1 MSLRFRINLLITVL
15 TALFT
20 AVLIHVMVQDARRSI
35 REEMEGA
42 NRATLQ
48 LLSTV
53 IRDAQLTAKMG
64 QGNAS
69 LLLFLKDLGR
79 VRAHDIRLYDYD
91 DILLYTSPP
100 SVYKAG
106 RAAPGWFVK
115 LVQPDMPRI
124 NLPVAGGN
132 VTVTVDPSRS
142 ILDAWDDLKNL
153 MLLILGFV
161 VAVNVLVFFF
171 TGRALKPVSTVLEGL
186 KRMERGEFDAR
197 LPRFALPEF
206 DAVSHTFN
214 GMADALAESHA
225 ENRRLALIAEQSG
238 DAISIQD
245 MQGCIMFW
253 NPAAERMFGWPAAE
267 IVGRSGT
274 LIVPPERLDEVRAHS
289 EILRGRGIVD
299 HVETQR
305 LARDGRRI
313 EVALTKSPLVDP
325 GSDAV
330 IGEIC
335 SFRDITEVKRA
346 REAEAELAQNRR
358 LTQVIQSR
366 LEEERHGIAREL
378 HDELGQCLTAIKTI
392 GTVIANR
399 TEGTQPEIHQNAQTI
414 VSVTERMY
422 DSVHSIIRQ
431 LRPSALDHLGLR
443 ETLEEAVANWRKLN
457 PGIHCRLELDG
468 ALDTLGERINITVFR
483 IVQECLTNIAK
494 HAAATEALVRVS
506 RSGTGADDHL
516 EIATRD
522 NGKGLVARDPRD
534 AVRFGLMGMRERTEA
549 LGGSFSVE
557 SEPGQGVT
565 VRVSIPLGEGI
576 VRDSTDP
583 RAARAASQVTWPR

>member
-42 NRATLQ
+42 NRATMQ

-53 IRDAQLTAKMG
+53 IRDAQLTAKAG
-64 QGNAS
+64 QGNVS

-79 VRAHDIRLYDYD
+79 VRAHDIRLFDYD
-91 DILLYTSPP
+91 DNLLYTSPP
-100 SVYKAG
+100 SAYKAG
-106 RAAPGWFVK
+106 RAAPQWFVR
-115 LVQPDMPRI
+115 LVQPDMPLI
-124 NLPVAGGN
+124 NLPVVGGN
-132 VTVTVDPSRS
+132 VTVTVDASRS
-142 ILDAWDDLKNL
+142 IVDAWDDLKNL

-161 VAVNVLVFFF
+161 VAVNVLVFVFI
-171 TGRALKPVSTVLEGL
+171 GRALKPVSTVLEGL

-238 DAISIQD
+238 DGISIQD
-245 MQGCIMFW
+245 MEGCITYW

-267 IVGRSGT
+267 IVGRSGM
-274 LIVPPERLDEVRAHS
+274 LIVPPERHDEVRAHT

-305 LARDGRRI
+305 LARDGRHI

-325 GSDAV
+325 ASGAV

-392 GTVIANR
+392 GAVIANR
-399 TEGTQPEIHQNAQTI
+399 TEGTQPEIYQNAQTI

-422 DSVHSIIRQ
+422 DSVHGIIRQ

-443 ETLEEAVANWRKLN
+443 ETLVEAVANWRKLN
-457 PGIHCRLELDG
+457 PGIQCRLDLDG
-468 ALDTLGERINITVFR
+468 ALDALGERINITVYR

-494 HAAATEALVRVS
+494 HAAATEASVRVS
-506 RSGTGADDHL
+506 RSGTGRDDRL
-516 EIATRD
+516 EVVTCD
-522 NGKGLVARDPRD
+522 NGKGLGMRDPRD
-534 AVRFGLMGMRERTEA
+534 SVRFGLMGMRERTEA
-549 LGGSFSVE
+549 LGGTFSVQ
-557 SEPGQGVT
+557 SEAGQGVT
-565 VRVSIPLGEGI
+565 VRVSIPLVGG
-576 VRDSTDP
+576 VSRDGLES
-583 RAARAASQVTWPR
+583 AAVQATPQSLP

>member
-100 SVYKAG
+100 SLYKAG
-106 RAAPGWFVK
+106 RAAPEWFVR

-142 ILDAWDDLKNL
+142 IVDAWDDLKNL

-245 MQGCIMFW
+245 MQGCITFW

-274 LIVPPERLDEVRAHS
+274 LIVPPERLDEVRAHT

-325 GSDAV
+325 GSDAL

-399 TEGTQPEIHQNAQTI
+399 TEATQPEIHQNAQTI

-494 HAAATEALVRVS
+494 HAAATEASVRVS
-506 RSGTGADDHL
+506 RSGAGADDHL

-549 LGGSFSVE
+549 LGGSFRVE

-565 VRVSIPLGEGI
+565 VRVSIPLAESI
-576 VRDSTDP
+576 VRDSTGP
-583 RAARAASQVTWPR
+583 QATRAASQVT